1 MMFGEDV
8 SGALE
13 PRKDRRLPATTRH
26 SKISAEE
33 TKSSI
38 IPTSGAETLHLGL
51 LTIQQHDQMVDL
63 LAQLHAHYN
72 PGSRL
77 ARETFNA
84 HLQRLCSGDSQLHLV
99 TASQD
104 NRLLGFAAVYLVASL
119 VEPEPDKR
127 LQCALK
133 ELFVAPEERSRGVG
147 RALMEWVARFAID
160 QGCCRIDWTVKSSN
174 ARGIDFYE
182 RLGAQLVPDRLSYRL
197 ERSGVSLVAAP

>member
-1 MMFGEDV
+1 M
-8 SGALE
+8 S
-13 PRKDRRLPATTRH
+13 
-26 SKISAEE
+26 
-33 TKSSI
+33 
-38 IPTSGAETLHLGL
+38 PTSGAETLHLGL

-84 HLQRLCSGDSQLHLV
+84 HQTFNAHLQRLCSGDSQLHLV
-99 TASQD
+99 TASQG

-133 ELFVAPEERSRGVG
+133 ELESPQVF
-147 RALMEWVARFAID
+147 
-160 QGCCRIDWTVKSSN
+160 
-174 ARGIDFYE
+174 
-182 RLGAQLVPDRLSYRL
+182 
-197 ERSGVSLVAAP
+197 